1 MAAPDLRSASLRER
15 IGGRWAVS
23 WAAFLLAFGFKL
35 VSGLL
40 DPLFAEAGMRGTGL
54 LVDLV
59 SFVVFFGGVMW
70 LASISVLR
78 DRCVRPV
85 PVVVVA
91 LVGAVAGATAIGS
104 IDWIVSVAGL
114 DGAGYVERR
123 WVVGALQSALT
134 LCAFAY
140 LLDARERFRTE
151 RDRLLGELSRAVVV
165 DGKEL
170 AELER
175 MRSEMWGLAGSDA
188 ARTIL
193 DARPSSTG
201 GGNSLD
207 EARSAVTALKSTSDR
222 TLRVMSHGLW
232 RKPAAARL
240 RPMVIV
246 RALAARRP
254 YQPTL
259 LLIPIAVVAILR
271 ITGNVPLTT
280 SIPFLAVLSLSALL
294 ISLAVNAL
302 ARRMPQW
309 AVAVTIGSVPVLALS
324 GIPVYLVLTLG
335 STDATVA
342 ARLALTGALW
352 VAVAYPLL
360 NVARGLGIAGR
371 DVVRGLQHWVTEA
384 DVRRAA
390 LAREFDLLRREVAMH
405 LHGTVRGLLTTSVM
419 RLEFAINVNDP
430 DEARNALA
438 EARALLDSAQTSP
451 QGPAVGSMR
460 EQLADLAAAWEGLV
474 DVRVDIAGV
483 GEPRPA
489 EERTILRVVTE
500 GVHDAARHGSATHVE
515 VLIREG
521 AAGWEVSVVDDGIRD
536 LPAQGSDPVALGLG
550 SQHLDA
556 VAPGSWQ
563 RVRTPEGRTALTAR
577 IAAAP

>member
-1 MAAPDLRSASLRER
+1 MLKKPIFS
-15 IGGRWAVS
+15 
-23 WAAFLLAFGFKL
+23 FL
-35 VSGLL
+35 
-40 DPLFAEAGMRGTGL
+40 
-54 LVDLV
+54 
-59 SFVVFFGGVMW
+59 
-70 LASISVLR
+70 
-78 DRCVRPV
+78 
-85 PVVVVA
+85 
-91 LVGAVAGATAIGS
+91 
-104 IDWIVSVAGL
+104 
-114 DGAGYVERR
+114 
-123 WVVGALQSALT
+123 
-134 LCAFAY
+134 
-140 LLDARERFRTE
+140 
-151 RDRLLGELSRAVVV
+151 
-165 DGKEL
+165 
-170 AELER
+170 
-175 MRSEMWGLAGSDA
+175 
-188 ARTIL
+188 
-193 DARPSSTG
+193 
-201 GGNSLD
+201 
-207 EARSAVTALKSTSDR
+207 
-222 TLRVMSHGLW
+222 
-232 RKPAAARL
+232 
-240 RPMVIV
+240 
-246 RALAARRP
+246 
-254 YQPTL
+254 
-259 LLIPIAVVAILR
+259 AILALS
-271 ITGNVPLTT
+271 T
-280 SIPFLAVLSLSALL
+280 LA

-302 ARRMPQW
+302 TRRMPRW
-309 AVAVTIGSVPVLALS
+309 AVAVTIGSIPVLALS
-324 GIPVYLVLTLG
+324 GIPVDQVLTVAG
-335 STDATVA
+335 TDETVA

-360 NVARGLGIAGR
+360 NVARGLSIAAR
-371 DVVRGLQHWVTEA
+371 DVVRGLQQSVTDA
-384 DVRRAA
+384 DVRQAA
-390 LAREFDLLRREVAMH
+390 MARELDLLRREVAMH

-419 RLEFAINVNDP
+419 RLEFAINANDP
-430 DEARNALA
+430 EDARNALA